1 MKYNCQIQI
10 PKDETSVE
18 LGNLVHD
25 MMQNQFKRHV
35 QTRTDLF
42 QVKHDLQQTD
52 KDKLLKTRTGN

>member
-1 MKYNCQIQI
+1 MKYNCKIQI
-10 PKDETSVE
+10 PKDEKSVE

-25 MMQNQFKRHV
+25 MMQNQFERHV